1 MRLVPPSSTPR
12 FVSLVAAIGLV
23 AVAAAAAPAAAQG
36 AYAGATARS
45 ERQMG
50 IAQKVGAALGQAL
63 TTHGVDDVTIRVKSE
78 DPQGKIEDLGR
89 ILKDARGRFFDTEFE
104 EASKAA
110 FNGMKRFEDGFA
122 FTNNRDAWAL
132 YGELAFVRT
141 MALQRLGQNAK
152 ADRTLALLAAVY
164 PSYVPDPSLVPPKVA
179 SRFQQVVGRLNK
191 MGTVSLNIAS
201 RPAGAEA
208 IVDGKVVG
216 ITPLDVTDLLPG
228 PHFVSV
234 SLGPDRAK
242 EKVVLRKGAGTARF
256 DIGDPRAG
264 NARALVS
271 ALQRAQSPEAILDA
285 AKEVDTRTF
294 AAVVLPA
301 GGDIE
306 VLLGRFDGERLAA
319 VSGTPIKDD
328 LSDLAPAVERLAE
341 ASLDGVGEVWLARP
355 GETSPQPE
363 DLRGRF
369 LGTNQVGNSGGEVEP
384 IPEADFPVAAVAI
397 GGGIVAA
404 VLVAA
409 AVGTGIVYVVTLP
422 SNPGGTDLLIDSSRL
437 AVQP

>member
-1 MRLVPPSSTPR
+1 MRLVLSPLSPR
-12 FVSLVAAIGLV
+12 RLPLFAVMGALVMGMATT
-23 AVAAAAAPAAAQG
+23 AVAQG
-36 AYAGATARS
+36 VYAGATARS

-50 IAQKVGAALGQAL
+50 ISQKVSGALAKELG
-63 TTHGVDDVTIRVKSE
+63 THGIDDVTTSVKAE
-78 DPQGKIEDLGR
+78 QPQGKIEDLDR
-89 ILKDARGRFFDTEFE
+89 MLKDARGRFFDTEFD

-191 MGTVSLNIAS
+191 MGTVNLSISS

-208 IVDGKVVG
+208 TVDGKVVG
-216 ITPLDVTDLLPG
+216 ITPLDVPDLLPG

-234 SLGPDRAK
+234 TLGPDRAK
-242 EKVVLRKGAGTARF
+242 EKVVVRKGTGSARF

-264 NARALVS
+264 NARALVA

-285 AKEVDTRTF
+285 AAQVETKSF

-306 VLLGRFDGERLAA
+306 VLLGRFDGDRLSA
-319 VSGTPIKDD
+319 VSGTPVKDD
-328 LSDLAPAVERLAE
+328 LSDLTPAVERLAK
-341 ASLDGVGEVWLARP
+341 ASLEGVGEVWLPRD
-355 GETSPQPE
+355 GETSAQPE

-369 LGTNQVGNSGGEVEP
+369 LGTNRVGNGGGEIDPV
-384 IPEADFPVAAVAI
+384 PEAEFPVAAVAI

-404 VLVAA
+404 VIASAAIGYGIYYVA
-409 AVGTGIVYVVTLP
+409 TLP

-437 AVQP
+437 GVLP